1 MGVTARP
8 KTAKE
13 KAPAP
18 ATNLRELWP
27 VLGDT
32 SRLRLLA
39 LLRREELSVDELRQ
53 ILHLSQPTISNHLA
67 TLRETALVHSRRE
80 GQRIYYTLHPAL
92 PEATTQIVETA
103 LLMLQESD
111 EAGADEA
118 ALQEVLDKRR
128 EAATEYFNRM
138 AGRLDRA
145 RCPGR
150 SWGAVGPLLAH
161 LVPEKVIADLGAGE
175 GWLSQLLARKAKQ
188 VIAVDNSPKMVEFAT
203 AEIRAKA
210 IPNLEYRLGDIA
222 APPIDP
228 GSVDIAIMSQALHH
242 TANPAEAIKAAARI
256 LKPGG
261 LLLILDLSQH
271 HFDEARELY
280 GDYWL
285 GFNETD
291 LRIWLKKAGFNE
303 IAVEVLD
310 PDPDPPG
317 LRPLLASAKK

>member
-1 MGVTARP
+1 MAKTQSP
-8 KTAKE
+8 KTRTGKSPSPGASLK
-13 KAPAP
+13 
-18 ATNLRELWP
+18 ELWP

-39 LLRREELSVDELRQ
+39 LLQREELSVAELQQ

-67 TLRETALVHSRRE
+67 TLRKTALVHSRRE

-92 PEATTQIVETA
+92 SEATSQIVQTA
-103 LLMLQESD
+103 LLMLQETD

-118 ALQEVLDKRR
+118 ALREVLAKRR
-128 EAATEYFNRM
+128 DAATEYFNRM

-150 SWGAVGPLLAH
+150 SWGAVGPLLSH

-175 GWLSQLLARKAKQ
+175 GWLSQLLCRRAKQ
-188 VIAVDNSPKMVEFAT
+188 VIAIDNSPKMVEYAM
-203 AEIRAKA
+203 AEVRAKA

-228 GSVDIAIMSQALHH
+228 ESVDIAIMSQALHH
-242 TANPAEAIKAAARI
+242 TANPAEAIRAAARI

-261 LLLILDLSQH
+261 LFLILDLSQH

-291 LRIWLKKAGFNE
+291 LRIWLKKAGFND
-303 IAVEVLD
+303 IAVQVLD

-317 LRPLLASAKK
+317 LRPLLASARK